1 MPPTPTLSAREV
13 YQCLKEATLGVRSL
27 RRLDDCESNLLRIDI
42 DGWRLTL
49 EISGN
54 RVTGCP
60 HCLTPDGRQGSAED
74 WPRTDP
80 VSLLSGWEQAQIERL
95 VIHGCVNDNSGSSAF
110 DQ

>member
-13 YQCLKEATLGVRSL
+13 YQRLKEAALGVRSL

-42 DGWRLTL
+42 DGWCLTL

-54 RVTGCP
+54 QVTGCL
-60 HCLTPDGRQGSAED
+60 HCLNAEGQQGSAED

-95 VIHGCVNDNSGSSAF
+95 LAQSD
-110 DQ
+110 

>member
-27 RRLDDCESNLLRIDI
+27 RRLDDCESDLLRIDI
-42 DGWRLTL
+42 DGWCLTL

-60 HCLTPDGRQGSAED
+60 HCLTPDGRKGSAED

-95 VIHGCVNDNSGSSAF
+95 VILEGA
-110 DQ
+110 